1 MAKENLDP
9 KTVSGWE
16 KLSYEE
22 QVMYLKGLGKLVL
35 LRVVL
40 ETVGHFLGLAIGT
53 LLFIWLYSSMNPP
66 KECSRPSVTE
76 TIQLEEE
83 TNAWQEEDQVY

>member
-1 MAKENLDP
+1 MAEENLDP

-22 QVMYLKGLGKLVL
+22 QQMYLKGLGRLVL
-35 LRVVL
+35 LRAVL

-66 KECSRPSVTE
+66 KTCSRPSITE
-76 TIQLEEE
+76 TIQLDKEIKE
-83 TNAWQEEDQVY
+83 WQEKGQVY